1 MESISQIANSALNN
15 ITKGRYPHLPQL
27 AITGLLDDFQYA
39 WLKRFNISYKYE
51 MLDLARNLCN
61 GENKSVFKATQL
73 KSIRDI
79 RNWFSEYIEKLHKN
93 DDRVILSV
101 SFDGT
106 QINSEWIEV
115 EKYLESEE
123 SEVPGT
129 EK

>member
-1 MESISQIANSALNN
+1 MESISQIANSALNS

-27 AITGLLDDFQYA
+27 AIRGLLNDFQYA

-93 DDRVILSV
+93 DDRVILSL

-106 QINSEWIEV
+106 QINSEWIEI